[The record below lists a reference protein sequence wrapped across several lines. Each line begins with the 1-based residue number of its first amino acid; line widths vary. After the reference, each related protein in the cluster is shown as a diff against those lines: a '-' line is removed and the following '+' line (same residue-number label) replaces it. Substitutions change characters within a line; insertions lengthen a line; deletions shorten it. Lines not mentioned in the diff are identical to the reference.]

1 MIRRLNYR
9 EAAELLGVGEVVAL
23 PTDTVYGVAAAV
35 SHPAAVARL
44 FALKDR
50 PENVALPMLA
60 ASLEQIEATGIQV
73 TEDLERLAAAFWP
86 GALTI
91 VVAAPHELAQRLGA
105 SEPTAGVRV
114 PNDPALRELLELCG
128 PLAVT
133 SANVHGGPPCE
144 SASQVDAVFAAR
156 ADLAGVIDGGERR
169 ATVSSVVDIASTPWR
184 VLREGAISWV
194 EVAAHAQGTSRP

>member
-1 MIRRLNYR
+1 MIRRLSYR
-9 EAAELLGVGEVVAL
+9 EAADLLADGEVVAL
-23 PTDTVYGVAAAV
+23 PTDTVYGVAASL
-35 SHPAAVARL
+35 SHPTALARL

-60 ASLEQIEATGIQV
+60 ASLEQVTAAGIAV
-73 TEDLERLAAAFWP
+73 TSDLARLAAAFWP

-114 PNDPALRELLELCG
+114 PNDPALCELLERSG

-144 SASQVDAVFAAR
+144 SAVQVDAVFAGR
-156 ADLAGVIDGGERR
+156 DGLAGVIDGGERR
-169 ATVSSVVDIASTPWR
+169 ASVSSVVDVTSTPWR
-184 VLREGAISWV
+184 VLREGAISA
-194 EVAAHAQGTSRP
+194 EALRAIEAGAR